1 MSVQNVLTAI
11 LTRQEELTVL
21 IDNLK
26 NSLSKREQGTILRS
40 TINGTLRFY
49 EKRDI
54 DSKRIYL
61 GADKTQILK
70 DLAQKQY
77 EERILASAKDELLLL
92 RDCMK
97 TLSEFEEIHDFKAEY
112 KRLPEVLQQLVD
124 PNLNYEDDFVMRWRK
139 ARFSRGRVTENH
151 IYDTLA
157 KEKVRS
163 KSEALIADRLFNAGI
178 PYRYEQRLEF
188 DSDVPGLEDMH
199 AYYPDFTILDK
210 RTRKII
216 YWEHLGKLGDPSYC
230 RDNLTKLHD
239 YIRHGIIQGKNLIL
253 TYESAD
259 RPLLTADVDIL
270 IRQFLL

>member
-1 MSVQNVLTAI
+1 MSTQIVLNAMKVR
-11 LTRQEELTVL
+11 LEELDLL
-21 IDNLK
+21 IKHIED
-26 NSLSKREQGTILRS
+26 SISKREQGVLIRS

-70 DLAQKQY
+70 DLAQKQF
-77 EERILASAKDELLLL
+77 EERMLASAKDELFLL

-97 TLSEFEEIHDFKAEY
+97 TLSEFDENHDSKKEY
-112 KRLPEVLQQLVD
+112 KRLPEVLRQLVN
-124 PNLNYEDDFVMRWRK
+124 PNLNYEDDYVARWRI
-139 ARFSRGRVTENH
+139 ARFSRGRITENH

-216 YWEHLGKLGDPSYC
+216 YWEHLGKLGDPAYC

-239 YIRHGIIQGKNLIL
+239 YMKHGIIQGKNLIL

-259 RPLLTADVDIL
+259 RPLLTTDVDIL
-270 IRQFLL
+270 IKQFLL

>member
-1 MSVQNVLTAI
+1 MSMKNVLTAI
-11 LTRQEELTVL
+11 KTRQEELSVL
-21 IDNLK
+21 IDNLE
-26 NSLSKREQGTILRS
+26 SSISKRDQGTLLRS
-40 TINGTLRFY
+40 TINGTIRFY
-49 EKRDI
+49 EKRDT

-61 GADKTQILK
+61 GTNKNQVLK

-77 EERILASAKDELLLL
+77 EERILESAKEELLLL
-92 RDCMK
+92 RDCLK
-97 TLSEFEEIHDFKAEY
+97 TLSEFDECHDSKAEY
-112 KRLPEVLQQLVD
+112 KMLPEVLQQLVN
-124 PNLNYEDDFVMRWRK
+124 PNLNYEDDYVIRWRK
-139 ARFSRGRVTENH
+139 ARFCRGRITENH

-188 DSDVPGLEDMH
+188 DSDIPGPEDMH

-230 RDNLTKLHD
+230 RDNLPKLHD
-239 YIRHGIIQGKNLIL
+239 YMRHGIIQGKNLIL
-253 TYESAD
+253 TYESTD
-259 RPLLTADVDIL
+259 RPLLTGDIDIL
-270 IRQFLL
+270 INEFLL

>member
-1 MSVQNVLTAI
+1 
-11 LTRQEELTVL
+11 
-21 IDNLK
+21 
-26 NSLSKREQGTILRS
+26 
-40 TINGTLRFY
+40 
-49 EKRDI
+49 
-54 DSKRIYL
+54 
-61 GADKTQILK
+61 
-70 DLAQKQY
+70 
-77 EERILASAKDELLLL
+77 
-92 RDCMK
+92 
-97 TLSEFEEIHDFKAEY
+97 
-112 KRLPEVLQQLVD
+112 
-124 PNLNYEDDFVMRWRK
+124 MRWRK

-239 YIRHGIIQGKNLIL
+239 YMRHGIIQGKNLIL
-253 TYESAD
+253 TSKQLLNALFPMVVTLFGIV
-259 RPLLTADVDIL
+259 RSPFNPLHP
-270 IRQFLL
+270 